1 MVRDVEDGRILSGIA
16 ASAADAPR
24 IWRLVHTA
32 PLPAAENMAIDEAL
46 LRCFDPRTSLPTL
59 RLYAWNP
66 PALSLGRFQKAA
78 QVLDLERCHIDSL
91 TVVRRVT
98 GGGAIYH
105 ASELTYSLICTPAQ
119 MPPACS
125 IKDSFRVLTG
135 FLLGFYARLGL
146 HAGYARDLVG
156 KETRL
161 GAHTAFC
168 FSGRESFDILISN
181 RKIGGNAQRR
191 QRGLIFQH
199 GSIPLSCHVETG
211 LSYMADRSPAHAR
224 GAISL
229 AQCGI
234 QARPERLREEL
245 VAAFRDCFGV
255 ECREEPLSV
264 HEQSWAKELI
274 ANKYSTNAWN
284 LEGVEG

>member
-1 MVRDVEDGRILSGIA
+1 MNSQ
-16 ASAADAPR
+16 R
-24 IWRLVHTA
+24 IWRLVQSEA
-32 PLPAAENMAIDEAL
+32 LPATENMAIDEAL
-46 LRCFDPRTSLPTL
+46 LRCFDPLASLPTL

-78 QVLDLERCHIDSL
+78 QVLDLERCHTDGL

-119 MPPACS
+119 IPPACS
-125 IKDSFRVLTG
+125 IRDSFRVLTG

-146 HAGYARDLVG
+146 RAGYARDLVE
-156 KETRL
+156 KDMRL

-168 FSGRESFDILISN
+168 FSGRESFDILISG

-211 LSYMADRSPAHAR
+211 LSYMADRSPAHAQ

-245 VAAFRDCFGV
+245 VAAFDDSFGV
-255 ECREEPLSV
+255 ECREEPLSQQ
-264 HEQSWAKELI
+264 EQSLAKELI
-274 ANKYSTNAWN
+274 ANKYSTDTWN
-284 LEGVEG
+284 LEGVEK